1 MDDELIRF
9 GDSKGGVM
17 ELSSAR
23 HAFVTGGAGG
33 IGLGIAD
40 ALMEQGVCV
49 TIADIDRRALDEVT
63 TRRGEGVRGVALD
76 VRNRDSWAQAKK
88 DAESA
93 FGPVD
98 ILVNNAGIG
107 FNGRD
112 VVDTDAE
119 VFDLLVAIDLVGVFH
134 GVAAFGAQMR
144 EAGHGHIVNTASIMG
159 LTAGAPGRGA
169 YSAVK
174 SAVVS
179 LSEALRL
186 EMAPH
191 GVGVSV
197 LCPGLVRSNLDAN
210 TIRLGGHVEDARHI
224 KGAGDVGMTP
234 AEAGACVLRGIA
246 RNLPYILTHPEYLG
260 HIEKRMDAI
269 RVSANQASSQESMG

>member
-1 MDDELIRF
+1 
-9 GDSKGGVM
+9 M
-17 ELSSAR
+17 ELASAR

-40 ALMEQGVCV
+40 ALAEHGIRV
-49 TIADIDRRALDEVT
+49 TIADIDREAVDTVVAQRPDD
-63 TRRGEGVRGVALD
+63 VRGVGLD
-76 VRNRDSWAQAKK
+76 VRDRDSWARAA
-88 DAESA
+88 DEAESA

-98 ILVNNAGIG
+98 ILINNAGIG

-119 VFDLLVAIDLVGVFH
+119 VFDLLVAIDLAGVFH
-134 GVAAFGAQMR
+134 GVSTFGARMR
-144 EAGHGHIVNTASIMG
+144 DAGRGHIVNTASIMG

-174 SAVVS
+174 SAVVA
-179 LSEALRL
+179 LSEALRI

-210 TIRLGGHVEDARHI
+210 TLRLGGHVEDSRHI

-234 AEAGACVLRGIA
+234 AEAGACVVRGIA
-246 RNLPYILTHPEYLG
+246 QDLPYILTHPEYLG

-269 RVSANQASSQESMG
+269 RSAAGASAGADQAS

>member
-1 MDDELIRF
+1 
-9 GDSKGGVM
+9 M

-23 HAFVTGGAGG
+23 HAFVTGGASG
-33 IGLGIAD
+33 IGLGIVD
-40 ALMEQGVCV
+40 ALTQHGISV
-49 TIADIDRRALDEVT
+49 TIADIDRQAVEAVT
-63 TRRGEGVRGVALD
+63 AERSPAICGVGLD
-76 VRNRDSWAQAKK
+76 VRDRDSWAQAKA
-88 DAESA
+88 DAESV

-112 VVDTDAE
+112 VVDTDAD
-119 VFDLLVAIDLVGVFH
+119 VFDLLVAIDLAGVFH
-134 GVAAFGAQMR
+134 GVTAFGAQMR
-144 EAGHGHIVNTASIMG
+144 DAGHGHIVNTASVRG

-179 LSEALRL
+179 LSEALRA
-186 EMAPH
+186 EMASH

-210 TIRLGGHVEDARHI
+210 TTRLGGHVEDASHI

-234 AEAGACVLRGIA
+234 AAAGACVVRGIA
-246 RNLPYILTHPEYLG
+246 EDLPYIVTHPEYLG
-260 HIEKRMDAI
+260 YIEKRMDAI
-269 RVSANQASSQESMG
+269 RAAVEAVAAVEIGSGAGPVA